1 MPQLCIISKPG
12 TLCANDT
19 YKLGNVYHKFLLVSC
34 FKISADTTKY
44 LKKII
49 AVR

>member
-44 LKKII
+44 LKRII